1 MSERPMIR
9 RRRIIIVAAAVSA
22 ALTATLASGCAPDAP
37 EMFEL
42 RVTALSDEGF
52 ALEGLPV
59 KIDDRLV
66 GRTDADGIV
75 DLSLPGP
82 EGRRVTVAVDP
93 PSGFRGAT
101 ETRSVVLERLVRAD
115 GARTRIEVATR
126 FAPLARNYVLLV
138 DVGQPA
144 LPIEIFGV
152 EKGVTNSEGV
162 AMMLVPGVPGDDL
175 QVRVTRGARRDLL
188 PAALSHTFSL
198 PDHASACVLDGR
210 FAVLKRP
217 QPRPHR
223 PLRL

>member
-1 MSERPMIR
+1 MS
-9 RRRIIIVAAAVSA
+9 RRRIIIVAAADSA
-22 ALTATLASGCAPDAP
+22 ALAALAVGCAPDEP
-37 EMFEL
+37 ERFEV
-42 RVTALSDEGF
+42 RVIALSDEG
-52 ALEGLPV
+52 LPLDGLAV
-59 KIDDRLV
+59 KVDDRLV
-66 GRTDADGIV
+66 GRTDADGVV

-101 ETRSVVLERLVRAD
+101 ETRSLVLDRLVRAD
-115 GARTRIEVATR
+115 GARARIEVATR

-138 DVGQPA
+138 DVGEPA
-144 LPIEIFGV
+144 LPVEIFGV
-152 EKGVTNSEGV
+152 QKGVTNSEGV

-175 QVRVTRGARRDLL
+175 QVRVTRGDRRDLL
-188 PAALSHTFSL
+188 PPALSHTFSL

-217 QPRPHR
+217 PPARPHR

>member
-1 MSERPMIR
+1 MR
-9 RRRIIIVAAAVSA
+9 RGAIILAAAVTA
-22 ALTATLASGCAPDAP
+22 AIATLVFGCTPDEP
-37 EMFEL
+37 ERFDV
-42 RVTALSDEGF
+42 RVSALSDEG
-52 ALEGLPV
+52 LPLDGLAV
-59 KIDDRLV
+59 KVDDRLV

-75 DLSLPGP
+75 DLWLPGP

-101 ETRSVVLERLVRAD
+101 ETRSFVLDRLVRAD
-115 GARTRIEVATR
+115 GARARIEVSTR

-138 DVGQPA
+138 DVGEPA

-152 EKGVTNSEGV
+152 QKGMTNSEGV

-210 FAVLKRP
+210 FATLKRP
-217 QPRPHR
+217 PPARPHR